1 MTTGSFGSSWFQYFL
16 CLFHQKVWSVIFL
29 NHFWDPSGWGLI
41 FSKKPKSRGFF
52 FRSSMGHLL
61 SESCRKM
68 SYAFF
73 TSQLLG
79 RTVRGIKLEDE
90 RLKPEMMVWF
100 RWFSFSNGWFLGSK
114 AVNFPEVYSPWFVW
128 KLFWVEGS
136 PVFFKSLKAQLLIVT
151 QNNPASV
158 VSQMLLIV
166 SL

>member
-114 AVNFPEVYSPWFVW
+114 AVNFQRCILHDLFENYFELKDPQYFSSPWRPNF
-128 KLFWVEGS
+128 
-136 PVFFKSLKAQLLIVT
+136 SLWPKTT
-151 QNNPASV
+151 QR
-158 VSQMLLIV
+158 L
-166 SL
+166 